1 MMQVVMKFFLGCQPH
16 GSDSVALTACS
27 GFCLIAITD
36 SVAAIGSKQPKAKLP
51 QPLHLK
57 KAADKSAAPGVSMQA
72 QPGGHPPRLRSRKR
86 RNL

>member
-1 MMQVVMKFFLGCQPH
+1 MMQVVMKFFLGYQPH

-36 SVAAIGSKQPKAKLP
+36 SVAATG
-51 QPLHLK
+51 PLHLK